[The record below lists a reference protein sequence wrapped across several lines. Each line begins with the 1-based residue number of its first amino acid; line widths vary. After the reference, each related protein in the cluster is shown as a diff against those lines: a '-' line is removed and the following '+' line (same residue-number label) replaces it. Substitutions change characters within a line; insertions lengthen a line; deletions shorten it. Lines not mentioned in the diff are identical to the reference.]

1 MEIKE
6 EKKEE
11 YEEIMNE
18 EIKEENDELKISPIK
33 RKNTNEEIKES
44 IENKESNEDEL
55 NQLWFN
61 LMNNLENILYFFLF

>member
-1 MEIKE
+1 
-6 EKKEE
+6 
-11 YEEIMNE
+11 MNE

-55 NQLWFN
+55 NQL
-61 LMNNLENILYFFLF
+61 

>member
-18 EIKEENDELKISPIK
+18 EIKEENDDLKISPIK